1 MVHQPLERISGVS
14 IFIQIKKKNNKN
26 SLLTIVRLKLTVHEM
41 WHEQFVDRES
51 MEFKNF
57 AENLRSAV
65 SEIYEDNLNE
75 ANSIDANLID
85 VQ

>member
-1 MVHQPLERISGVS
+1 
-14 IFIQIKKKNNKN
+14 
-26 SLLTIVRLKLTVHEM
+26 M